1 MSSKNSPVGDE
12 KHGSPDGLRRQRLFT
27 PGPTP
32 IPEKVQAA
40 MAGTP
45 VYHRGPEFPALL
57 RNAVEGLQEV
67 FPTAYD
73 VFLLSCSGT
82 GVMEAAVA
90 NTLCAGD
97 RALVVQAGQFGARW
111 TDLCRA
117 YGVEVVESEF
127 PWGEAV
133 DPQVVAEA
141 LREDPGLRVVF
152 ATHSETSTGVLHDIA
167 SIGEIVRG
175 TGALL
180 VVDGV
185 SSVAAHPLPPEAW
198 NVDLVVTASQK
209 GLMLPPGMGI
219 AAVGPRVWKAYRRCR
234 LPKYYWDLEHYR
246 TAMVQGRAPATL
258 PVTLL
263 TGLRAALQ
271 MLREEGIRNVWARH
285 ARHALAVRRSAAA
298 LGLTCFARRPSNALT
313 AIVLP
318 ESVDGLALMEHMR
331 RECGVVVGGGLGDY
345 RGRMVRVSNM
355 GHMDDAGILE
365 AVGAFEAGLRETG
378 WEFEV
383 GAGVE
388 AAQCALTA
396 ES

>member
-1 MSSKNSPVGDE
+1 MSLKNRPAFVE
-12 KHGSPDGLRRQRLFT
+12 NHGSPDGLRRQRLFT

-32 IPEKVQAA
+32 IPERVQAA

-45 VYHRGPEFPALL
+45 VYHRGPEFPELL
-57 RNAVEGLQEV
+57 RNAVLGLQEV
-67 FPTAYD
+67 FPTSYD

-117 YGVEVVESEF
+117 YGVEVVEREF

-141 LREDPGLRVVF
+141 LRDDPGLRVVF
-152 ATHSETSTGVLHDIA
+152 ATHSETSTGVLHDVA
-167 SIGEIVRG
+167 AIGEVVRE

-198 NVDLVVTASQK
+198 NVDLAVTASQK
-209 GLMLPPGMGI
+209 GLMLPPGMGM
-219 AAVGPRVWKAYRRCR
+219 AAVGPRVWKAHGRSR
-234 LPKYYWDLEHYR
+234 LPKYYWDLAGYR
-246 TAMVQGRAPATL
+246 RSMAEGRAPATL

-263 TGLRAALQ
+263 SGLQVALQ
-271 MLREEGIRNVWARH
+271 MLREEGLPQVWERH
-285 ARHALAVRRSAAA
+285 ARHARAVRASAAA

-313 AIVLP
+313 AILLP
-318 ESVDGLALMEHMR
+318 GSVDGLELMETMR
-331 RECGVVVGGGLGDY
+331 RERGVVVGGGLGDY
-345 RGRMVRVSNM
+345 RGRMVRISNL
-355 GHMDDAGILE
+355 GHVNDAGTLE
-365 AVGAFEAGLRETG
+365 AVSALEFGLRESG
-378 WEFEV
+378 WEFEA
-383 GAGVE
+383 GAGVR
-388 AAQCALTA
+388 AAQDALSA
-396 ES
+396 DS